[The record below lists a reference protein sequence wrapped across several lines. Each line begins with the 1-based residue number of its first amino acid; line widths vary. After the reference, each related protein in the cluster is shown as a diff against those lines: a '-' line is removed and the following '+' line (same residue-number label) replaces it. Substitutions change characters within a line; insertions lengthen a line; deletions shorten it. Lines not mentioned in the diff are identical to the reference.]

1 MTEQNRFTYHFPI
14 LLFFLIVNF
23 IFVSCRTLKPIKPP
37 VAPPESVNQRLDF
50 KTPKALSNYL
60 KINEFKYDWLT
71 SKFTADVVTEDN
83 KQSFTVS
90 VRAKRDSAMWLSVSV
105 LGIEGARMLIT
116 QDSVRFMDKLN
127 NKYFVGDY
135 QYLSKL
141 LSIDVDFETMQ
152 SVLIGNSTEFYD
164 DDDKLKSGKDST
176 YYLLS
181 TIKKRKLKKAL
192 KENAENVAA
201 KEELA
206 QRIWLHPMTFKI
218 YKIVINDFPNDR
230 TFTANYSDFQVVDSS
245 YFPFK
250 ANFVI
255 QAQKKIILD
264 IDYSKVVNDKPQTMP
279 FNIPVKYE
287 RIR

>member
-1 MTEQNRFTYHFPI
+1 MTEQIQYKYTNST
-14 LLFFLIVNF
+14 LLICLISVFFLS
-23 IFVSCRTLKPIKPP
+23 SCRTLRPIKPP
-37 VAPPESVNQRLDF
+37 VTPPETVNQRLDF
-50 KTPKALSNYL
+50 KTPKALINYL
-60 KINEFKYDWLT
+60 KVNEFKYDWLT
-71 SKFTADVVTEDN
+71 SKFSADVVTEDN

-90 VRAKRDSAMWLSVSV
+90 VRAKKDSAMWLSVSV

-141 LSIDVDFETMQ
+141 LNIDVDFETMQ
-152 SVLIGNSTEFYD
+152 SVLIGNSMEFYD
-164 DDDKLKSGKDST
+164 EDEKLKSGKDST

-192 KENAENVAA
+192 KENTENVAN
-201 KEELA
+201 KELA
-206 QRIWLHPMTFKI
+206 QRIWLHPLTFKV
-218 YKIVINDFPNDR
+218 YQIVINDFPNDR

-255 QAQKKIILD
+255 QAQKKINLD
-264 IDYSKVVNDKPQTMP
+264 IDYSKVVHDKPQTMP
-279 FNIPVKYE
+279 FNIPAKYE

>member
-1 MTEQNRFTYHFPI
+1 MTEQIQFKYTNST
-14 LLFFLIVNF
+14 LLIGLISVFFLG
-23 IFVSCRTLKPIKPP
+23 SCRTLRPIKPP
-37 VAPPESVNQRLDF
+37 VTPPETVSQRLDF
-50 KTPKALSNYL
+50 KTPKALINYL

-71 SKFTADVVTEDN
+71 SKFSADVVTEDN

-90 VRAKRDSAMWLSVSV
+90 VRAKKDSAMWLSVSV

-152 SVLIGNSTEFYD
+152 SVLIGNSMEFYD
-164 DDDKLKSGKDST
+164 EDEKLKSGKDST
-176 YYLLS
+176 YYMLS

-192 KENAENVAA
+192 KENTENVAN
-201 KEELA
+201 KELA
-206 QRIWLHPMTFKI
+206 QRIWLHPLTFKV
-218 YKIVINDFPNDR
+218 YQIVINDFPNDR

-255 QAQKKIILD
+255 QAQKKINLD
-264 IDYSKVVNDKPQTMP
+264 IDYSKVVHDKPQTMP
-279 FNIPVKYE
+279 FNIPAKYE

>member
-1 MTEQNRFTYHFPI
+1 MAEQNQFIYNKQHLLI
-14 LLFFLIVNF
+14 YLIVLLFLG
-23 IFVSCRTLKPIKPP
+23 SCKTLRPIKPP
-37 VAPPESVNQRLDF
+37 VTPPETVNQRLDF

-60 KINEFKYDWLT
+60 KVNEFKYDWLT
-71 SKFTADVVTEDN
+71 SKFSADVITDDN

-90 VRAKRDSAMWLSVSV
+90 VRAKKDSAMWLSVSV

-152 SVLIGNSTEFYD
+152 SVLIGNSMEFYD
-164 DDDKLKSGKDST
+164 EDEKLKSGKDST
-176 YYLLS
+176 FYMLS

-192 KENAENVAA
+192 KENIENAA
-201 KEELA
+201 NREELA
-206 QRIWLHPMTFKI
+206 QRIWLHPLTFKV
-218 YKIVINDFPNDR
+218 YQIVINDFPNDR
-230 TFTANYSDFQVVDSS
+230 IFTARYSDFQVIDSS

-255 QAQKKIILD
+255 QAQKRIVLD
-264 IDYSKVVNDKPQTMP
+264 IDYSKVVHDKPQSMP
-279 FNIPVKYE
+279 FNIPAKYE

>member
-1 MTEQNRFTYHFPI
+1 MSV
-14 LLFFLIVNF
+14 FFF
-23 IFVSCRTLKPIKPP
+23 ASCRTLRPIKPP
-37 VAPPESVNQRLDF
+37 VTPPETVSQRLDF
-50 KTPKALSNYL
+50 KTPKALINYL
-60 KINEFKYDWLT
+60 KENEFNYNWLT
-71 SKFTADVVTEDN
+71 SKFSAEVITEDN

-90 VRAKRDSAMWLSVSV
+90 VRAKKDSAMWLSVSV

-152 SVLIGNSTEFYD
+152 SVLIGNSMEFYD
-164 DDDKLKSGKDST
+164 EDEKLKSGKDST
-176 YYLLS
+176 FYLLT

-192 KENAENVAA
+192 KDNPENASN
-201 KEELA
+201 KDLA
-206 QRIWLHPMTFKI
+206 QRIWLHPLTFKV
-218 YKIVINDFPNDR
+218 YQIVINDFPNDR
-230 TFTANYSDFQVVDSS
+230 TFTANYSNFQVIDSS

-264 IDYSKVVNDKPQTMP
+264 IDYSKVVHDKPQTMP
-279 FNIPVKYE
+279 FNIPTKYE